1 MKSKLLKGV
10 FTASIMCLVLSGSLA
25 DARPG
30 GPGHGGPGF
39 RPAVL
44 LPEVPVFDRPL
55 RLAITTADPGATSAE
70 MSWAEL

>member
-10 FTASIMCLVLSGSLA
+10 FTASILCFVLSGSLA

-30 GPGHGGPGF
+30 GPGRAVRVSVP
-39 RPAVL
+39 VL

>member
-1 MKSKLLKGV
+1 
-10 FTASIMCLVLSGSLA
+10 MCLVLSGSLA

-39 RPAVL
+39 RPGPPPGRASVPVL